1 MVGRS
6 AGILRHGCALR
17 RTWCDAGVQRLLVGG
32 ASDFAVVLGV
42 SFGSFRGVMSSVMM
56 MAVGHVGVVSG
67 QVMIAGFM
75 VARGFAMMAGCVFMM
90 IGSFQVMLSSFSGH
104 RDSLSWRSKIGR
116 AG

>member
-1 MVGRS
+1 M
-6 AGILRHGCALR
+6 
-17 RTWCDAGVQRLLVGG
+17 QRLLVGG
-32 ASDFAVVLGV
+32 AGNLAVVLGM
-42 SFGSFRGVMSSVMM
+42 SLGSFRGVMGSMMM

-90 IGSFQVMLSSFSGH
+90 FSGFQVMLNCFSGH